1 MNRLIITSGLML
13 LAVWQAISQNKVV
26 AVSKSELTGI
36 EMPAGSRKDNRLL
49 VTVAA
54 KTLLQIT
61 W

>member
-1 MNRLIITSGLML
+1 ML